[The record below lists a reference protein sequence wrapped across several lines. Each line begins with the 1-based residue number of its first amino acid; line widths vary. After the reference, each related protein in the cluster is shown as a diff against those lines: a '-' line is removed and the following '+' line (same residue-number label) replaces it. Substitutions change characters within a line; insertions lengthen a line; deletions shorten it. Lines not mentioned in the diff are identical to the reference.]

1 MSQILD
7 PIPTDRSEP
16 IYCCYV
22 NNSSRVQVTRITN
35 IENWYFERVAFPGQR
50 LVFEAPMNAYLEIH
64 TGHMA
69 SAVMSDRIP
78 CIRLQI
84 EEQPPEF
91 ATIVREA
98 PPEELNILSN
108 KGIDPSLGNSPKF
121 LVSTAQVHA

>member
-7 PIPTDRSEP
+7 SIPTDRSEP

-50 LVFEAPMNAYLEIH
+50 LIFEAPMNAYLEIH

-91 ATIVREA
+91 ATIIKEA
-98 PPEELNILSN
+98 PAEELNILS
-108 KGIDPSLGNSPKF
+108 KKSLDPSLGSSPKF
-121 LVSTAQVHA
+121 LISTAQTHA

>member
-7 PIPTDRSEP
+7 PIPDDRSEP

-84 EEQPPEF
+84 AEQPPEF
-91 ATIVREA
+91 ATLVREA
-98 PPEELNILSN
+98 TPEAPVVLTY
-108 KGIDPSLGNSPKF
+108 SP
-121 LVSTAQVHA
+121 A